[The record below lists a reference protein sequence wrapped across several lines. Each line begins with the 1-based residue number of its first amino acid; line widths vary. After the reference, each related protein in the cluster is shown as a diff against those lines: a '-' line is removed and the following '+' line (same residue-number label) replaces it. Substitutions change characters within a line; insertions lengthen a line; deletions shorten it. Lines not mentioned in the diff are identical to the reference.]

1 MTKIH
6 LQLRS
11 ALTAPSLQDFIQR
24 KENWDEHIVSMI
36 DWQAHG
42 S

>member
-24 KENWDEHIVSMI
+24 KENWDEHIFSMI